1 MGGWVSS
8 DGFAVDLD
16 ALDVVRDR
24 VDRLAGELA
33 GPPRDVPGADVFGH
47 GRLAEAISKFAAQE
61 KLGLARLTAEA
72 ESIRDRLAETVKIY
86 KKGDEDGAGRFEGI
100 AP

>member
-1 MGGWVSS
+1 VSS

-16 ALDVVRDR
+16 VLSAVRGR

-33 GPPRDVPGADVFGH
+33 ESPAEVPSNDVFGH
-47 GRLAEAISKFAAQE
+47 GRLAEAIDKFADQE
-61 KLGLARLTAEA
+61 KMGRARLAAET
-72 ESIRDRLAETVKIY
+72 ESIRDRLAETVRTY
-86 KKGDEDGAGRFEGI
+86 QRGDEDATGRFEGI